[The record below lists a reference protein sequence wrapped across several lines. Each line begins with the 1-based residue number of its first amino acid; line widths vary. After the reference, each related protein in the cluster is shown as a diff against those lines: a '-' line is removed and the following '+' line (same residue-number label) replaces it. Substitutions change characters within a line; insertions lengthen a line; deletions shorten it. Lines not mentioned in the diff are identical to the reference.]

1 MAETVN
7 IGTGKIELT
16 IGHPTDMATQ
26 TWTNTQLALKAND
39 TDVTTA
45 FAGVQVQLAGKQD
58 TVTATLPLSKS
69 GSGTISSLWKP
80 STVSVGSGMFAL
92 SSDSLGTL
100 SISLTGTESRT
111 ALRLADSNGTVREL
125 TSNTFGGLFWNNY
138 DVSGALN
145 KITALIDGT
154 SGVSSGDSAPATGPA
169 HRIACYESNTA
180 GYTFGT
186 YFYGIGLVVNAV
198 VGLGLWGGTS
208 AAFPEQGTG
217 SGVLPHML
225 VTSAGRVGIGQ
236 QNPTY
241 PLDVTGD
248 IRATG
253 TIYGAVKSFDIAHP
267 DPSKPEMRLRHWVTE
282 TDEPG
287 GNLLYR
293 RQVDATQGNN
303 IIQMPDWFKHL
314 ATNVL
319 CVASPVRH
327 FGLCWADLDNNDSNC
342 IILGTSKAG
351 IYNVIVTAKR
361 NDICATTMCP
371 QEVEYKPA
379 EEIPGDDV
387 FPSHM

>member
-1 MAETVN
+1 LEWVEYTISGNCHPGALHWDNYTMAETVT

-100 SISLTGTESRT
+100 NISLTGTESRT

-198 VGLGLWGGTS
+198 VVGLGLWGGTS

-241 PLDVTGD
+241 PLDVK
-248 IRATG
+248 A
-253 TIYGAVKSFDIAHP
+253 
-267 DPSKPEMRLRHWVTE
+267 
-282 TDEPG
+282 EP
-287 GNLLYR
+287 
-293 RQVDATQGNN
+293 QG
-303 IIQMPDWFKHL
+303 QSTVP
-314 ATNVL
+314 
-319 CVASPVRH
+319 
-327 FGLCWADLDNNDSNC
+327 
-342 IILGTSKAG
+342 
-351 IYNVIVTAKR
+351 
-361 NDICATTMCP
+361 
-371 QEVEYKPA
+371 
-379 EEIPGDDV
+379 
-387 FPSHM
+387 